1 MRTLPRDRL
10 AIVLPD
16 DHPPAAG
23 PPEGSPLRPAQ
34 LRDESWVTILPGHA
48 AREQLDG
55 AATRP
60 ASARSAAP
68 RTAPLAEPVLHRDPH
83 AAARPDTAP
92 APWRTCSARC

>member
-1 MRTLPRDRL
+1 MTNRVTAGEPDVAVITPWGRPPKPSPHIAVRTLPRDRL

-55 AATRP
+55 GATRP
-60 ASARSAAP
+60 ASA
-68 RTAPLAEPVLHRDPH
+68 
-83 AAARPDTAP
+83 
-92 APWRTCSARC
+92 